1 MFIFKTKHIQKL
13 KYFMFFTIIFII
25 FSTSYTNGFSE
36 ENNNVSSD
44 KNIQVLFISS
54 YSPSNTSVLKQL
66 EGIRETLDGSVTLE
80 SEFLNSNIINDNK
93 NDALFYDIL
102 NYHISSYKNNFDIV
116 IVGDDEALDLVLKY
130 KNVLF
135 PNTPIIFEGIENKFI
150 AENAAM
156 DPIITGSIEKLN
168 FENNIHTALNLYPDA
183 KNIIAVSDNT
193 LTGIGDREQ
202 FYAEQEQ
209 FSNIIFK
216 DINSSEL
223 NEEEFVSALSKLNN
237 DSILFYL
244 NMNETIDKKQ
254 YSDYEVCKLITEN
267 TTIPTFC
274 LTDLNIGNG
283 YFGGAVLSS
292 KQSGIIAANTV
303 NSIINGQNI
312 SEIPLLEN
320 SSSKYKFDF
329 KVMKKYH
336 INSSSLPSNSIYV
349 NYEKSFREKYGKLL
363 AIGSILIMILLLLI
377 QFVIKW
383 FESRMKNRKL
393 EISTSTLKEALK
405 ISERNGIAKSEYLNC
420 VSNEIKQPMSTLISL
435 INRTKKELNDSEKT
449 KQNINAIDDTARTLF
464 NSVNELLNISNLDIQ
479 TLEINHEPFKL
490 SRILN
495 DLRQTFSYLCNERNI
510 TFSENRYD
518 ITENNYYGDSYKLG
532 LLLSNLLTNALK
544 YTENGNTID
553 LKSTQKPSGDKNY
566 AILEFVVSDTGIGMS
581 KDKLDKVFSNNYNN
595 DSAQNGSGLGL
606 SMTKKYISMM
616 NGNISAISTEGEG
629 TSITVTIPL
638 EICEKDGKQVRVYK
652 SPEEYNFSGK
662 TILIAEDNELNLAI
676 LDDVLKTVNFKTMI
690 AKNGREAVYTFN
702 KAQYK
707 DIDVIL
713 MDVDMPI
720 MDGYEAAN
728 TIRKSKH
735 ANSSTIPIIAMSQ
748 DVYEDDVEKILN
760 NGFNSHVIKPVDAD
774 ELYYTLEKYLEMS
787 EET

>member
-1 MFIFKTKHIQKL
+1 
-13 KYFMFFTIIFII
+13 
-25 FSTSYTNGFSE
+25 
-36 ENNNVSSD
+36 
-44 KNIQVLFISS
+44 
-54 YSPSNTSVLKQL
+54 
-66 EGIRETLDGSVTLE
+66 
-80 SEFLNSNIINDNK
+80 
-93 NDALFYDIL
+93 
-102 NYHISSYKNNFDIV
+102 
-116 IVGDDEALDLVLKY
+116 
-130 KNVLF
+130 
-135 PNTPIIFEGIENKFI
+135 
-150 AENAAM
+150 
-156 DPIITGSIEKLN
+156 
-168 FENNIHTALNLYPDA
+168 
-183 KNIIAVSDNT
+183 
-193 LTGIGDREQ
+193 
-202 FYAEQEQ
+202 
-209 FSNIIFK
+209 
-216 DINSSEL
+216 
-223 NEEEFVSALSKLNN
+223 
-237 DSILFYL
+237 
-244 NMNETIDKKQ
+244 
-254 YSDYEVCKLITEN
+254 
-267 TTIPTFC
+267 
-274 LTDLNIGNG
+274 
-283 YFGGAVLSS
+283 
-292 KQSGIIAANTV
+292 
-303 NSIINGQNI
+303 
-312 SEIPLLEN
+312 
-320 SSSKYKFDF
+320 
-329 KVMKKYH
+329 
-336 INSSSLPSNSIYV
+336 
-349 NYEKSFREKYGKLL
+349 
-363 AIGSILIMILLLLI
+363 
-377 QFVIKW
+377 
-383 FESRMKNRKL
+383 MKNRKL

-449 KQNINAIDDTARTLF
+449 KQNINAIDDTAHTLF

-490 SRILN
+490 SRVLN

-774 ELYYTLEKYLEMS
+774 ELYYTLEKYLETS
-787 EET
+787 EQT

>member
-1 MFIFKTKHIQKL
+1 
-13 KYFMFFTIIFII
+13 MFFTIIFII

-150 AENAAM
+150 AEKAAM

-292 KQSGIIAANTV
+292 KQSGIIAA
-303 NSIINGQNI
+303 
-312 SEIPLLEN
+312 
-320 SSSKYKFDF
+320 KYCKF
-329 KVMKKYH
+329 
-336 INSSSLPSNSIYV
+336 
-349 NYEKSFREKYGKLL
+349 
-363 AIGSILIMILLLLI
+363 
-377 QFVIKW
+377 
-383 FESRMKNRKL
+383 
-393 EISTSTLKEALK
+393 
-405 ISERNGIAKSEYLNC
+405 
-420 VSNEIKQPMSTLISL
+420 
-435 INRTKKELNDSEKT
+435 
-449 KQNINAIDDTARTLF
+449 
-464 NSVNELLNISNLDIQ
+464 
-479 TLEINHEPFKL
+479 
-490 SRILN
+490 
-495 DLRQTFSYLCNERNI
+495 
-510 TFSENRYD
+510 
-518 ITENNYYGDSYKLG
+518 NN
-532 LLLSNLLTNALK
+532 
-544 YTENGNTID
+544 
-553 LKSTQKPSGDKNY
+553 
-566 AILEFVVSDTGIGMS
+566 
-581 KDKLDKVFSNNYNN
+581 
-595 DSAQNGSGLGL
+595 
-606 SMTKKYISMM
+606 
-616 NGNISAISTEGEG
+616 
-629 TSITVTIPL
+629 
-638 EICEKDGKQVRVYK
+638 
-652 SPEEYNFSGK
+652 
-662 TILIAEDNELNLAI
+662 
-676 LDDVLKTVNFKTMI
+676 
-690 AKNGREAVYTFN
+690 
-702 KAQYK
+702 
-707 DIDVIL
+707 
-713 MDVDMPI
+713 
-720 MDGYEAAN
+720 
-728 TIRKSKH
+728 
-735 ANSSTIPIIAMSQ
+735 
-748 DVYEDDVEKILN
+748 
-760 NGFNSHVIKPVDAD
+760 
-774 ELYYTLEKYLEMS
+774 
-787 EET
+787 

>member
-1 MFIFKTKHIQKL
+1 MFIFRTKHIQKL

-25 FSTSYTNGFSE
+25 FSISYTNGFSE

-102 NYHISSYKNNFDIV
+102 NYHISSYENNFDIV

-130 KNVLF
+130 QNVLF

-150 AENAAM
+150 AEKAAM
-156 DPIITGSIEKLN
+156 DPLITGSIEKLN
-168 FENNIHTALNLYPDA
+168 IENNIHTALNLYPDA
-183 KNIIAVSDNT
+183 KNIIAISDNT
-193 LTGIGDREQ
+193 LTGIGDRDQ

-283 YFGGAVLSS
+283 YLGGAVLSS

-312 SEIPLLEN
+312 SEIPLSEN

-336 INSSSLPSNSIYV
+336 ISSSSLPSNSIYV

-393 EISTSTLKEALK
+393 EIST
-405 ISERNGIAKSEYLNC
+405 
-420 VSNEIKQPMSTLISL
+420 
-435 INRTKKELNDSEKT
+435 
-449 KQNINAIDDTARTLF
+449 
-464 NSVNELLNISNLDIQ
+464 
-479 TLEINHEPFKL
+479 
-490 SRILN
+490 
-495 DLRQTFSYLCNERNI
+495 
-510 TFSENRYD
+510 
-518 ITENNYYGDSYKLG
+518 
-532 LLLSNLLTNALK
+532 
-544 YTENGNTID
+544 
-553 LKSTQKPSGDKNY
+553 
-566 AILEFVVSDTGIGMS
+566 
-581 KDKLDKVFSNNYNN
+581 
-595 DSAQNGSGLGL
+595 
-606 SMTKKYISMM
+606 
-616 NGNISAISTEGEG
+616 
-629 TSITVTIPL
+629 
-638 EICEKDGKQVRVYK
+638 
-652 SPEEYNFSGK
+652 
-662 TILIAEDNELNLAI
+662 
-676 LDDVLKTVNFKTMI
+676 
-690 AKNGREAVYTFN
+690 
-702 KAQYK
+702 
-707 DIDVIL
+707 
-713 MDVDMPI
+713 
-720 MDGYEAAN
+720 
-728 TIRKSKH
+728 
-735 ANSSTIPIIAMSQ
+735 
-748 DVYEDDVEKILN
+748 
-760 NGFNSHVIKPVDAD
+760 
-774 ELYYTLEKYLEMS
+774 
-787 EET
+787 

>member
-1 MFIFKTKHIQKL
+1 MFIFRTKHIQKL

-25 FSTSYTNGFSE
+25 FSISYTNGFSE

-102 NYHISSYKNNFDIV
+102 NYHISSYENNFDIV

-130 KNVLF
+130 QNVLF

-150 AENAAM
+150 AEKAAM
-156 DPIITGSIEKLN
+156 DPLITGSIEKLN
-168 FENNIHTALNLYPDA
+168 IENNIHTALNLYPDA
-183 KNIIAVSDNT
+183 KNIIAISDNT
-193 LTGIGDREQ
+193 LTGIGDRDQ

-283 YFGGAVLSS
+283 YLGGAVLSS

-312 SEIPLLEN
+312 SEIPLSEN

-336 INSSSLPSNSIYV
+336 ISSSSLPSNSIYV

-449 KQNINAIDDTARTLF
+449 KQNINAIDDTAHTLF

-490 SRILN
+490 SRVLN

-581 KDKLDKVFSNNYNN
+581 KDKLFSNNYNN

-774 ELYYTLEKYLEMS
+774 ELYYTLEKYLETS
-787 EET
+787 EQT